1 MIECQGFTGD
11 FIGELNLWA
20 KANNVPLNVTF
31 ELTPF
36 CNFSCVMCYIRL
48 NKEQAE
54 MQGKILS
61 ADEWLK
67 IARQAKEMGTLS
79 VSLTGGE
86 PFLHPEFWQI
96 YSELNKMG
104 FLVSILSNGSSI
116 DERAMENF
124 KLYGTPYSVKLTAYG
139 ASDETYKKV
148 CNSDDGFTRL
158 SKAVDLLKSA
168 DVPLKMTSTIVREN
182 ACDLQEIYAFARS
195 KGVPMQHTLSVLKSS
210 RGAVN
215 TAASSRFEF
224 ADFPEEMSIEM
235 LEKSMFP
242 PLKSPFAWCA
252 SYKKSLWVTWNG
264 RLQLCSF
271 LSEPSVKYNGNLSAS
286 HKELYSLLGAV
297 KSPSECGDCEWKAFC
312 QRCPGMLCAESG
324 HPEKIDSGFC
334 LMAENLQKVYLRKK
348 GELI

>member
-1 MIECQGFTGD
+1 MIECVNLSD
-11 FIGELNLWA
+11 AYNEELNVWA
-20 KANNVPLNVTF
+20 KKNNVPLHLTL

-36 CNFSCVMCYIRL
+36 CNFKCVMCYIRL
-48 NKEQAE
+48 DKEQAQ

-61 ADEWLK
+61 ADEWLG

-86 PFLHPEFWQI
+86 PLLHPEFWRI

-104 FLVSILSNGSSI
+104 FLVSLLSNGSLI
-116 DERAMENF
+116 DEAAIEKF
-124 KLYGTPYSVKLTAYG
+124 KLYGMPYTVKLTAYG
-139 ASDETYKKV
+139 ASDETYKKT
-148 CNSDDGFTRL
+148 CGCSDGFTRL
-158 SKAVDLLKSA
+158 SKAVDLLKA
-168 DVPLKMTSTIVREN
+168 AGAPLIMTSTIVREN
-182 ACDLQEIYAFARS
+182 ACDLKEIYAFAR
-195 KGVPMQHTLSVLKSS
+195 KKKVPMQHTLSVLKSP

-224 ADFPEEMSIEM
+224 ADFPEEMSVEM

-252 SYKKSLWVTWNG
+252 SYKKSLWVAWNG
-264 RLQLCSF
+264 KLQLCSF
-271 LSEPSVKYNGNLSAS
+271 LSEPNVDYNGDLKSSYEKLSARL
-286 HKELYSLLGAV
+286 EAL
-297 KSPSECGDCEWKAFC
+297 KSPDECADCEWKAFC
-312 QRCPGMLCAESG
+312 QRCPGVLCAESG